1 MNIEITLEDLLKNG
15 SHFGHNKK
23 RWNPKMGKFIY
34 GEKNGTHILD
44 LRKSLPLLENSI
56 KFAFESAKQNKKF
69 LFVSTKKQHS
79 DLVKTIAEETN
90 NFYVNFRWLGGM
102 LTNWNTVK
110 KSINTLQEYEAILES
125 DENLFTKKE
134 LGDIEKKK
142 IRLDKTL
149 GGIREMKNTPDVVF
163 IIDTNKEHIAVL
175 EAKKLGIPI
184 IAIIDTNCDPDPI
197 NYPIPAN
204 DDGVKSVQFI
214 LENFSKVIKLSSDQ
228 KDISSDQKDSSTEKG
243 DTVTP
248 EKVDTVTPEEVD
260 TVTPE
265 KVDTVTPEVIEKVIK
280 EGESKDV

>member
-1 MNIEITLEDLLKNG
+1 
-15 SHFGHNKK
+15 
-23 RWNPKMGKFIY
+23 
-34 GEKNGTHILD
+34 
-44 LRKSLPLLENSI
+44 LPLLENSI

-69 LFVSTKKQHS
+69 LFVSTKKQHT
-79 DLVKTIAEETN
+79 DIVKTIAEETN

-110 KSINTLQEYEAILES
+110 KSINTLKEYESILSSE
-125 DENLFTKKE
+125 ENLFTKKE

-149 GGIREMKNTPDVVF
+149 GGILEMKNTPDVIF

-197 NYPIPAN
+197 DYPIPAN

-214 LENFSKVIKLSSDQ
+214 LDNFSKVIKLSSE
-228 KDISSDQKDSSTEKG
+228 KIETTSENESSQNESEEKN
-243 DTVTP
+243 V
-248 EKVDTVTPEEVD
+248 
-260 TVTPE
+260 
-265 KVDTVTPEVIEKVIK
+265 
-280 EGESKDV
+280 

>member
-56 KFAFESAKQNKKF
+56 KFAFESSKQKKKF

-79 DLVKTIAEETN
+79 DIVKTIAEETN

-110 KSINTLQEYEAILES
+110 KSINTLKEYESILSSE
-125 DENLFTKKE
+125 ENLFTKKE

-149 GGIREMKNTPDVVF
+149 GGILEMKNIPDVIF

-197 NYPIPAN
+197 DYPIPAN

-214 LENFSKVIKLSSDQ
+214 LDNFSKVIKLSSE
-228 KDISSDQKDSSTEKG
+228 KIETPSEKDSTKNESVEKN
-243 DTVTP
+243 V
-248 EKVDTVTPEEVD
+248 
-260 TVTPE
+260 
-265 KVDTVTPEVIEKVIK
+265 
-280 EGESKDV
+280 

>member
-1 MNIEITLEDLLKNG
+1 MNIEISLEDLLKNG

-34 GEKNGTHILD
+34 GEKNGTHIID

-56 KFAFESAKQNKKF
+56 KVAFESSKQKKKF

-79 DLVKTIAEETN
+79 EIVKNIAEETG

-110 KSINTLQEYEAILES
+110 KSINTLNEYETILSSEES
-125 DENLFTKKE
+125 VFTKKE
-134 LGDIEKKK
+134 LGDFEKKK
-142 IRLDKTL
+142 IRLEKTL
-149 GGIREMKNTPDVVF
+149 GGIIDMKSTPDVIF

-184 IAIIDTNCDPDPI
+184 IGIIDTNCDPDLI
-197 NYPIPAN
+197 DYPIPAN

-214 LENFSKVIKLSSDQ
+214 LDNFSKVIKLPKENNTVSDEESSKND
-228 KDISSDQKDSSTEKG
+228 
-243 DTVTP
+243 
-248 EKVDTVTPEEVD
+248 
-260 TVTPE
+260 
-265 KVDTVTPEVIEKVIK
+265 
-280 EGESKDV
+280 